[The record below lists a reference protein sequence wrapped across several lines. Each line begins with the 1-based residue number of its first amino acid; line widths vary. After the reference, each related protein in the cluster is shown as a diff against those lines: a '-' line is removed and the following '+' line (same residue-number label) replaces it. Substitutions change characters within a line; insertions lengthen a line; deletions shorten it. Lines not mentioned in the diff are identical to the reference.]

1 MVPKRLPAELSGR
14 SGMRV
19 KLWLAAAAAGVMGTV
34 PAQAADAIDGRT
46 LGLVWAVPFVG
57 ILLSIAIL
65 PQLAHRFWDRHMGAL
80 SAFWALLVLVPLAL
94 THGFAPT
101 LEVVLH
107 VMLTEY
113 LPFILLLFA
122 LFTIAGGLVV
132 VGNLHG
138 SPALNT
144 GLLAFGTVLASLVG
158 TTGASM
164 VLIRPLL
171 RANDN
176 RRHNV
181 HVVVFFIFL
190 VSNIGGALTPL
201 GDPPLF
207 LGFLRGVDFFWT
219 TRELAAE
226 TLFTALVLLALFFAL
241 DTYWYR
247 REGVVQPDPTPD
259 DENLRLRGVVNL
271 VLLAALVGVIVLS
284 GVWRPGISLNVFGV
298 ELQLQNLIRDA
309 SMVGLAILSLLL
321 TSKRNRAA
329 NDFNWRPIVEV
340 AKIFAGIFVCLVP
353 VAAALGAGREGAFAG
368 LLSLVSRPDGS
379 PNEVAYFWLT
389 GILSSFLDNAPTYI
403 VFFELAGGDPV
414 RLMGPLA
421 GTLAAIS
428 LGAVFMGANSYIGNA
443 PNFMVY
449 AIAREGGVRMPSF
462 FGYMLWSGAILLP
475 VFVLVTLIFF
485 R

>member
-1 MVPKRLPAELSGR
+1 
-14 SGMRV
+14 MRV
-19 KLWLAAAAAGVMGTV
+19 GLGLAAAAAAGFWAG
-34 PAQAADAIDGRT
+34 PAQAAGAIDGKA
-46 LGLVWAVPFVG
+46 LGLVWAIPFVG

-80 SAFWALLVLVPLAL
+80 SAFWALLVLVPLGL
-94 THGFAPT
+94 TQGFAPT
-101 LEVVLH
+101 LDVVMH
-107 VMLTEY
+107 VLLTEY
-113 LPFILLLFA
+113 MPFILLLFA

-144 GLLAFGTVLASLVG
+144 GLLAFGTVLASCIG

-176 RRHNV
+176 RVHNV

-190 VSNIGGALTPL
+190 VSNVGGALTPL

-219 TRELAAE
+219 TRFLAAE
-226 TLFTALVLLALFFAL
+226 TLFTAGVLLAIFFVL

-247 REGVVQPDPTPD
+247 REGVTVPDPTPD
-259 DENLRLRGVVNL
+259 DERLHIRGVVNL

-284 GVWRPGISLNVFGV
+284 GVWRPGISLHVLHV
-298 ELQLQNLIRDA
+298 ELQLQNLVRDA
-309 SMVGLAILSLLL
+309 AMVILALLSLAL

-329 NDFNWRPIVEV
+329 NDFNWRPIIEV

-353 VAAALGAGREGAFAG
+353 VAAALGAGREGAFAP
-368 LLSLVSRPDGS
+368 LLALVSRPDGS

-389 GILSSFLDNAPTYI
+389 GILSSFLDNAPTYL

-414 RLMGPLA
+414 QLMGPLA

-428 LGAVFMGANSYIGNA
+428 TGAVFMGANSYIGNA

-449 AIAREGGVRMPSF
+449 AIARDGGVKMPSF
-462 FGYMLWSGAILLP
+462 FGYMLWSGAILVP
-475 VFVLVTLIFF
+475 IFVVVTFIFF